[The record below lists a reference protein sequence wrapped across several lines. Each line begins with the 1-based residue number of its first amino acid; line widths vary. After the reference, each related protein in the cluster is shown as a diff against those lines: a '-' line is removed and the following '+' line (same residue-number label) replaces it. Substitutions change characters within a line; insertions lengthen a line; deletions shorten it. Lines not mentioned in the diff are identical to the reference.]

1 MERCTVRR
9 RERSSRHP
17 ATVLPVSVDA
27 WQSEH
32 PPPTWDEVYR
42 ATYAELVRYLHR
54 KVWDEER
61 AHDLAQEV
69 FVRALDHAPAN
80 PRAWLYRVA
89 ANLARDEARL
99 VVRRKRHLALLRT
112 EMQTGATPP
121 SPDQVAEANAR
132 REAVRRALEQLGE
145 RDREVL
151 LLWDA
156 GLNYTEIAEHT
167 GLAAGA
173 IGTTLARARQRLVH
187 AHSALEEN
195 DAARG

>member
-1 MERCTVRR
+1 
-9 RERSSRHP
+9 
-17 ATVLPVSVDA
+17 VSIEA
-27 WQSEH
+27 QPSEH
-32 PPPTWDEVYR
+32 PGPDWSEVYR
-42 ATYAELVRYLHR
+42 TTYPELVRYLHR

-69 FVRALDHAPAN
+69 FVRALDHAPVN

-99 VVRRKRHLALLRT
+99 VLRRKRHLALLRN
-112 EMQTGATPP
+112 EAEATPP
-121 SPDQVAEANAR
+121 APSPVQVAEANER
-132 REAVRRALEQLGE
+132 MDEVRRALDQLSE
-145 RDREVL
+145 RDRDVL
-151 LLWDA
+151 LLWDS

-167 GLAAGA
+167 GLAPGA
-173 IGTTLARARQRLVH
+173 VGTTLSRARQRLVL